1 MNPNSILS
9 EKKNTNWSPTNITV
23 FVGVRSK
30 EKTATLIGE
39 TLITPMWAK
48 KG

>member
-1 MNPNSILS
+1 MYPNSILS
-9 EKKNTNWSPTNITV
+9 ENNPTNWSPTNITV
-23 FVGVRSK
+23 FVGVGSK

-39 TLITPMWAK
+39 TPITPMWAK